1 MNQAMWAKH
10 PTQKNR
16 AILSERGIHF
26 LGPDSGLQACGEV
39 GAGRLLDIDA
49 LLLEASA
56 LFATGRLQGKTVLI
70 TAGPTREAID
80 PVRFISN
87 HSSGKQ
93 GYAVA
98 AAAARAGARVVLVSG
113 PVGLPAPPGVDR
125 VSVESAADM
134 HAAVTSRL
142 DNCDVFIGVAAVADY
157 RPSEVAPQK
166 MKKPDTGPADLT
178 LTLTQNPD
186 IIADVARHT
195 PRPLVVGF
203 AAETERVLEHGR
215 AKRARKGMD
224 LIVVNDVSDPT
235 IGFNSDQNAVTLIS
249 AAGERTLPRSG
260 KDAVAAAI
268 LEAVAE
274 QLTPAGRGG

>member
-1 MNQAMWAKH
+1 MRRMGQ
-10 PTQKNR
+10 
-16 AILSERGIHF
+16 
-26 LGPDSGLQACGEV
+26 
-39 GAGRLLDIDA
+39 LLHT
-49 LLLEASA
+49 LL
-56 LFATGRLQGKTVLI
+56 
-70 TAGPTREAID
+70 
-80 PVRFISN
+80 PV
-87 HSSGKQ
+87 
-93 GYAVA
+93 
-98 AAAARAGARVVLVSG
+98 
-113 PVGLPAPPGVDR
+113 P
-125 VSVESAADM
+125 
-134 HAAVTSRL
+134 
-142 DNCDVFIGVAAVADY
+142 
-157 RPSEVAPQK
+157 PQK

-274 QLTPAGRGG
+274 QLTPAGRAG